1 MQNVQLV
8 ADLCTQITQ
17 KRRTNVN
24 EIFHKS
30 RNGNAKFSYYYTIS
44 TTATVDGSNLDS
56 RPAGW
61 LAVFE
66 SNCFDKAHTHTQTE
80 INIIE
85 RGKRALRT
93 SCRRVATVASVAPPI
108 GLLLG

>member
-8 ADLCTQITQ
+8 DDLCTQITQ

-44 TTATVDGSNLDS
+44 TATVDGRRTTDDG
-56 RPAGW
+56 RI
-61 LAVFE
+61 E
-66 SNCFDKAHTHTQTE
+66 S
-80 INIIE
+80 
-85 RGKRALRT
+85 
-93 SCRRVATVASVAPPI
+93 
-108 GLLLG
+108 

>member
-8 ADLCTQITQ
+8 DDLCTQITQ

-44 TTATVDGSNLDS
+44 TATVDGQRATDVGRIESCLETS
-56 RPAGW
+56 W
-61 LAVFE
+61 LSSSLTV
-66 SNCFDKAHTHTQTE
+66 STKHTHTDTRTQRE

-85 RGKRALRT
+85 RGKRALST
-93 SCRRVATVASVAPPI
+93 EQ
-108 GLLLG
+108 